1 MKCEEDEVCA
11 IHGDSASC
19 AERQLSNGEL
29 TDDLEEP
36 AVNTE
41 QTPESVAGIERNTL
55 SDSLNSLDEIQP
67 IERISSVVL

>member
-1 MKCEEDEVCA
+1 LKCEEDEVCEF
-11 IHGDSASC
+11 GDSLAFC
-19 AERQLSNGEL
+19 AERQLSEGEL

-36 AVNTE
+36 AVSKETL
-41 QTPESVAGIERNTL
+41 ESVAAIERNTL